1 MAFDTTNGTKLANL
15 VNPQVMAGLINNK
28 LTDLQRLTPLCT
40 IDSTLVGQ
48 PGSVITIP
56 KFAYIGDA
64 ADVAEGAD
72 MGISKLTE
80 TTTNATIKKVGK
92 AVELTEEA
100 LLSAYGDPLNQAA
113 YQIALAIS
121 AKMDNDVLATANGA
135 TLTYTSAATEFTADD
150 FADALVK
157 FGEGIDG
164 DKYAVV
170 SPATYAALR
179 KADDWCPAS
188 EIAADMVIKGAV
200 GMIHGCQ
207 VVLTNK
213 LSGSTY
219 GKGAFI
225 VKPGALRIYEK
236 RNTIIKTDEDII
248 GSFLVVAATRHYVT
262 HLYDAS
268 KIIKMTHA

>member
-1 MAFDTTNGTKLANL
+1 MSFDGTNGTKLANL
-15 VNPQVMAGLINNK
+15 VNPQVMAGLVEKK
-28 LTDLQRLTPLCT
+28 LTDLQRLVPLCVV
-40 IDSTLVGQ
+40 DPTLTGV
-48 PGSVITIP
+48 PGSTITVP
-56 KFAYIGDA
+56 QFSYIGDA

-72 MGISKLTE
+72 MDISKLSE
-80 TTTNATIKKVGK
+80 TSANVTIKKVGK

-113 YQIALAIS
+113 YQIALAIA
-121 AKMDNDVLATANGA
+121 AKTDNDVLATANGA
-135 TLTYTSAATEFTADD
+135 SLTYTASGAEFSADD

-157 FGEGIDG
+157 FGEDLDG

-188 EIAADMVIKGAV
+188 EIAAEMVVRGAV

-219 GKGAFI
+219 GKNAFI
-225 VKPGALRIYEK
+225 VKPNALRIYEK
-236 RNTIIKTDEDII
+236 QGTIIKADEDII
-248 GSFLVVAATRHYVT
+248 GSYLVVAATKHYAT
-262 HLYDAS
+262 HLYDES
-268 KIIKMTHA
+268 KIIKMVHA